1 MYQHIIY
8 NVYVMSAHHH
18 QHQHHQH
25 HAPVCLTRLRAC
37 SGFWLRKIDTLR
49 ACAICVCVC
58 VHQTT
63 SDVAGEIQ
71 KWFSVNKYAE
81 SVQMINSTQ
90 LRPEPLR
97 RHKFDFP
104 NPCVTLY
111 CIYARTHTHATS
123 NDRTTFPIWRPP
135 QRSKPPLFMVSSFS
149 SGMQNISDVLCVFGL
164 VHHTQ
169 GSSITLTAGM
179 PRELRC
185 SLKCVP
191 VASSMPLTYLCA

>member
-1 MYQHIIY
+1 MGGGVAEGWSVCGDFNYPARNAGLHTQTHTHKHAYPTHNIPTVDIRVHQHIIY

-18 QHQHHQH
+18 QHQH

-111 CIYARTHTHATS
+111 CIYARTHTYHIERPHDLSHLAAATKKQA
-123 NDRTTFPIWRPP
+123 TPIYGVVIFEWYA
-135 QRSKPPLFMVSSFS
+135 K
-149 SGMQNISDVLCVFGL
+149 
-164 VHHTQ
+164 H
-169 GSSITLTAGM
+169 
-179 PRELRC
+179 
-185 SLKCVP
+185 
-191 VASSMPLTYLCA
+191 